1 MNTGTK
7 IFQKRHALPG
17 RNINLIFSLTYLTL
31 LVILPLIFLILS
43 LKNVTWEKAVEV
55 LSSKRALDA
64 FWVSF
69 SLSIIAAFIDLF
81 FGTIIA
87 WVLVKYDFFGKK
99 FLDSIVDLPFAMPT
113 AVSGIALAAI
123 YSDNGWLGQYLA
135 EIGIKVSFTQL
146 GILIALI
153 FIGLPFVVRAIQPAV
168 ETLDK
173 EMEEAAFSLG
183 ATRFT
188 VLRSIVFPQ
197 LLPSMLTGYTMA
209 LARGLGEYGSVIFIA
224 GNIPYLTEIL
234 PLLIVIELEQ
244 FDYESATVLAVA
256 MLAASFAL
264 LVVLGIIGNQLRKRY
279 G

>member
-1 MNTGTK
+1 MKTGLK
-7 IFQKRHALPG
+7 SYPKHHALPG
-17 RNINLIFSLTYLTL
+17 KNINLIFSLSYLTV
-31 LVILPLIFLILS
+31 LVILPLLFLILS
-43 LKNVTWEKAVEV
+43 LKDVTWEKAIEM
-55 LSSKRALDA
+55 LHSKRALDA

-69 SLSIIAAFIDLF
+69 SLSILAAAIDLF
-81 FGTIIA
+81 FGVIIA
-87 WVLVKYDFFGKK
+87 WVLVKYDFFGKR

-123 YSDNGWLGQYLA
+123 YSDNGWLGKYLG
-135 EIGIKVSFTQL
+135 EIGIKVSYTQL

-168 ETLDK
+168 EGLDK
-173 EMEEAAFSLG
+173 DMEEAAASLG
-183 ATRFT
+183 ATRPT
-188 VLRSIVFPQ
+188 ILRTIIFPQ
-197 LLPSMLTGYTMA
+197 LFPSMLTGFTMA

-256 MLAASFAL
+256 MLAASFIL
-264 LVVLGIIGNQLRKRY
+264 LVVLGFIGNQLKKRY

>member
-1 MNTGTK
+1 VK
-7 IFQKRHALPG
+7 IGPKSFPKRYALPG
-17 RNINLIFSLTYLTL
+17 KNINLIFSLSYLTI
-31 LVILPLIFLILS
+31 LVILPLLCLVLS

-55 LSSKRALDA
+55 LHSKRALDA

-69 SLSIIAAFIDLF
+69 SLSILAAFIDLF
-81 FGTIIA
+81 FGAIFA

-123 YSDNGWLGQYLA
+123 YSDHGWLGKYLA

-168 ETLDK
+168 EGLDND
-173 EMEEAAFSLG
+173 MEEAAASLG

-188 VLRSIVFPQ
+188 VLRTIVFPQ
-197 LLPSMLTGYTMA
+197 LFPSMLTGFTMA

-244 FDYESATVLAVA
+244 FDYESATVLAVI

-264 LVVLGIIGNQLRKRY
+264 LVLLGFLGNQLKKRY
-279 G
+279 A